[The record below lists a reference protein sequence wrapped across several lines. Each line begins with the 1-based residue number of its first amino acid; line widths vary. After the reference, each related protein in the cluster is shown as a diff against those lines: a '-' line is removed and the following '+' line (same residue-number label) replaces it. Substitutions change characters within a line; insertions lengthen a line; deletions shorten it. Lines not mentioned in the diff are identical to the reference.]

1 MEKRGHQ
8 NEKAPHPLFGGK
20 RNRPSLQ
27 RNYRRKF
34 VGELMSFMNSAGEKT
49 GSILRIG

>member
-8 NEKAPHPLFGGK
+8 NENATPLCAEK

-27 RNYRRKF
+27 SNYTREF
-34 VGELMSFMNSAGEKT
+34 DGELMSFMNSAGEKT